1 MAQNGPCE
9 LTMSRRQSQTIGYT
23 LVLGKGDPYTST
35 FNKQLGL
42 LFSVSFVLYSY
53 PFFSR
58 IQYMWENG
66 ILPVIKSKYA
76 PLEKIGRCLDRKV
89 QRSNRRISLYDMS
102 SSFVFLG
109 IGVALSSLSFFV
121 ELVLKWYQRRSNHV
135 SVLQVSPL
143 ESPDGKIRP

>member
-1 MAQNGPCE
+1 
-9 LTMSRRQSQTIGYT
+9 
-23 LVLGKGDPYTST
+23 
-35 FNKQLGL
+35 
-42 LFSVSFVLYSY
+42 
-53 PFFSR
+53 
-58 IQYMWENG
+58 MWENG